1 MDEKIIAYRIPEIPD
16 SLYPQYQIAAGGDV
30 LAATGDD
37 CEHLLRAVADLPPE
51 SASVNIRYTFD
62 PRPPNGNMQD
72 RLGIY
77 VMARHQDK
85 DLGNSLRLL
94 FERGPLTRFYRLQR
108 VERFEAPWVELQAA
122 CEILRREDAV
132 EPLHSSEFNF
142 RIPEYY
148 YTIGPFK
155 PNSRNDYVNLDRV
168 LGGIGERVVVDM
180 RVGPTDVSNE
190 LRDHTRY
197 LSRLQS
203 INRAWDSDQDDEP
216 GAQDYLDDSR
226 DWRSTRE
233 QGLKPLRHT
242 DPLADEIFR
251 FLRGF
256 HESLRRPHLLFRII
270 VFAQTPAVARLVGS
284 VVADSGFQ
292 EGSYRLLTW
301 SKGMKYFDE
310 GLRSV
315 KESRVSALPVH
326 EFLFRGRDTTL
337 YSDLG
342 RLSHLATVDELL
354 GVFRLPV
361 SSASS
366 LHCIRKNTDP
376 PHEKDDDIIII
387 GYDQEN
393 PGLARGPRVSSL
405 VKHMF
410 VTGTPGTGKTTSIL
424 GLLIQLWKNNESISH
439 FCSPS
444 TRKESLLASEEIKD
458 QCG

>member
-1 MDEKIIAYRIPEIPD
+1 MEEKLLTYRIPEIPD
-16 SLYPQYQIAAGGDV
+16 PLYPQYQIAAGGDV
-30 LAATGDD
+30 LTATGDD
-37 CEHLLRAVADLPPE
+37 FEHLLRTVANLSPE
-51 SASVNIRYTFD
+51 SASVTIRYIFD
-62 PRPPNGNMQD
+62 PRPPKGNMQD

-85 DLGNSLRLL
+85 DLGDGLQLL
-94 FERGPLTRFYRLQR
+94 FERGPLTRFYGLQR

-168 LGGIGERVVVDM
+168 LGGTGERVIIDLC
-180 RVGPTDVSNE
+180 VGPVDVSTE
-190 LRDHTRY
+190 LTEHTRY

-203 INRAWDSDQDDEP
+203 INRVYDSDQDDEP
-216 GAQDYLDDSR
+216 GVEDYLGDSR
-226 DWRSTRE
+226 DWRPTRE

-251 FLRGF
+251 FQQRF

-270 VFAQTPAVARLVGS
+270 VFAQTPAVARLIGS
-284 VVADSGFQ
+284 VVADSAFE

-301 SKGMKYFDE
+301 SKGMTFYNE
-310 GLRSV
+310 ALRSV

-326 EFLFRGRDTTL
+326 ESLFQGRDTTL
-337 YSDLG
+337 YSVLG
-342 RLSHLATVDELL
+342 RLSHLATVDELT
-354 GVFRLPV
+354 GIFRPPV
-361 SSASS
+361 ASISSPR
-366 LHCIRKNTDP
+366 CIRKNTDP
-376 PHEKDDDIIII
+376 PHEKDQDIIIV